1 MKISAKMSVVLAA
14 IFATVCFGVA
24 ITGFSSLGDIAE
36 PAQRADGLGFAWFWT
51 FLGVVGV
58 AFGILG
64 VWIVKT
70 HRDGGDA

>member
-1 MKISAKMSVVLAA
+1 MSVVLAA
-14 IFATVCFGVA
+14 IFAAVCFGVA
-24 ITGFSSLGDIAE
+24 ITGFGSLGDIAD

-58 AFGILG
+58 AFGMLG

-70 HRDGGDA
+70 HRDGDDA